1 MPLFKRV
8 TYSFC
13 MEPRP
18 KFNKTKIVATVGP
31 ASNTYE
37 KLGMLIREGVDV
49 FRLNFSHGSYEDHLA
64 VIHNVRRLNK
74 DMRTNVGLLQDLQG
88 PKIRL
93 GDVEGGGV
101 EIKAGDKIKLVC
113 GEKEI
118 STATRLSTI
127 YLGLARDV
135 KAGDMI
141 LIDDG
146 KIELRV
152 LATDRDKEVDVE
164 VIYGGLVKPRK
175 GINLPD
181 SEVSAPSMTEKDIE
195 DLKFGLENDVDWI
208 ALSFARRAEDIRFI
222 KSLIAESGKTA
233 RIIAKIETPE
243 GLRNLDEI
251 IAITDAVMV
260 ARGDLGVEVKM
271 EEVPMAQKEIVAKCN
286 KAGKPVIVATQM
298 MESMI
303 TAPRPTRAETSDVAN
318 AVVDGAD
325 AVMLSAETAVGAY
338 PAEVIRSMVATILSV
353 ESRMPSLYNH
363 WHTIT
368 PESPTFMVDSILSA
382 ACHLAK
388 NTGAKAI
395 TGMTHRGYTAFQIA
409 KYRPKASIFI
419 FTDNRPLLTALSLIW
434 GVRGFYYDRMVS
446 TDSTVSDIKYVLT
459 TTGHLDAG
467 DVFINTAS
475 MPINEKGKTNMVKV
489 SVA

>member
-1 MPLFKRV
+1 
-8 TYSFC
+8 
-13 MEPRP
+13 MEPIP
-18 KFNKTKIVATVGP
+18 TSFNKTKIVATVGP

-37 KLGMLIREGVDV
+37 RLNVLIREGVDV
-49 FRLNFSHGSYEDHLA
+49 FRLNFSHGAHEEHLS
-64 VIHNVRRLNK
+64 VINTVRRLNK
-74 DMRTNVGLLQDLQG
+74 DLRTNVGLLQDLQG

-93 GDVEGGGV
+93 GEVEGGGV

-135 KAGDMI
+135 KPGDQI

-152 LATDRDKEVDVE
+152 LATDREQEVDVE

-195 DLKFGLENDVDWI
+195 DLKFGLEHDVDWV
-208 ALSFARRAEDIRFI
+208 ALSFARKAEDIRFI
-222 KSLIAESGKTA
+222 KRLIAESGKTT
-233 RIIAKIETPE
+233 RVIAKIETPD
-243 GLRNLDEI
+243 GLRNIDEI
-251 IAITDAVMV
+251 IALTDAVMV

-271 EEVPMAQKEIVAKCN
+271 EEVPMAQKMIIEKCN
-286 KAGKPVIVATQM
+286 RAGKPVIVATQM

-318 AVVDGAD
+318 AVIDGAD

-338 PAEVIRSMVATILSV
+338 PAEVIRSMVGTILSV
-353 ESRMPSLYNH
+353 ESRSPKLFHKWWPVDSAA
-363 WHTIT
+363 
-368 PESPTFMVDSILSA
+368 PTFVEDSILSA
-382 ACHLAK
+382 SCHLAK
-388 NTGAKAI
+388 NTAARVI
-395 TGMTHRGYTAFQIA
+395 TGMTGQGYTAFQLS
-409 KYRPKASIFI
+409 KYRPKADIFI
-419 FTDNRPLLTALSLIW
+419 FTDNRPLLTVLSLVW
-434 GVRGFYYDRMVS
+434 GVRCFYYDRFNS
-446 TDSTVSDIKYVLT
+446 TDSTISDIKHILT
-459 TTGHLDAG
+459 TTGHLKQA
-467 DVFINTAS
+467 DVFITTGT
-475 MPINEKGKTNMVKV
+475 MPISDRGRANMVKV

>member
-1 MPLFKRV
+1 MQP
-8 TYSFC
+8 TTAS
-13 MEPRP
+13 
-18 KFNKTKIVATVGP
+18 FNKTKIVATVGP

-37 KLGMLIREGVDV
+37 RLGMLIREGVDV
-49 FRLNFSHGSYEDHLA
+49 FRLNFSHGAYEEHLS
-64 VIHNVRRLNK
+64 VINTVRRLNK

-93 GDVEGGGV
+93 GEVEGGGV
-101 EIKAGDKIKLVC
+101 EIKRGDKIKLVC

-135 KAGDMI
+135 KPGDQI

-146 KIELRV
+146 KIELKV
-152 LATDRDKEVDVE
+152 LATDRDREVDVE
-164 VIYGGLVKPRK
+164 VVYGGLVKPRK

-195 DLKFGLENDVDWI
+195 DLKFGLEHDVDWI
-208 ALSFARRAEDIRFI
+208 ALSFARKADDIRFI
-222 KSLIAESGKTA
+222 KNLIAEAGKKT
-233 RIIAKIETPE
+233 RVVAKIETPD
-243 GLRNLDEI
+243 GLRNIDEI
-251 IAITDAVMV
+251 IALTDAVMV

-271 EEVPMAQKEIVAKCN
+271 EEVPMAQKMIIEKCN
-286 KAGKPVIVATQM
+286 RAGKPVIVATQM

-318 AVVDGAD
+318 AVLDGAD

-353 ESRMPSLYNH
+353 ETR
-363 WHTIT
+363 
-368 PESPTFMVDSILSA
+368 SPKLFYKWWPVDAGASTFVEDSILSA
-382 ACHLAK
+382 SCHLAK
-388 NTGAKAI
+388 NTTARVI
-395 TGMTHRGYTAFQIA
+395 TGLTGNGYTAFQLA
-409 KYRPKASIFI
+409 KYRPKADIFV
-419 FTDNRPLLTALSLIW
+419 FTDNRPLLTVLSLVW
-434 GVRGFYYDRMVS
+434 GVRCFYYDRFNS
-446 TDSTVSDIKYVLT
+446 TDSTIADIKNILT
-459 TTGHLDAG
+459 TTGHLKEG
-467 DVFINTAS
+467 NVFITTGN
-475 MPINEKGKTNMVKV
+475 MPISDRGRANMVKV

>member
-1 MPLFKRV
+1 MQPSPV
-8 TYSFC
+8 S
-13 MEPRP
+13 
-18 KFNKTKIVATVGP
+18 FNKTKIVATVGP

-37 KLGMLIREGVDV
+37 RLGMLIREGVDV
-49 FRLNFSHGSYEDHLA
+49 FRLNFSHGAHEEHLS
-64 VIHNVRRLNK
+64 VINTVRRLNK

-93 GDVEGGGV
+93 GEVEGGGV
-101 EIKAGDKIKLVC
+101 EIKRGDKIKLIC

-135 KAGDMI
+135 KPGDQI

-146 KIELRV
+146 KIELKV
-152 LATDRDKEVDVE
+152 LATDRDTEVDVE
-164 VIYGGLVKPRK
+164 VVYGGLVKPRK

-208 ALSFARRAEDIRFI
+208 ALSFARKADDIRFI
-222 KSLIAESGKTA
+222 KNLIAEAGKTT
-233 RIIAKIETPE
+233 RVVAKIETPD
-243 GLRNLDEI
+243 GLRNIDEI
-251 IAITDAVMV
+251 IALTDAVMV

-271 EEVPMAQKEIVAKCN
+271 EEVPMAQKMIIEKCN

-318 AVVDGAD
+318 AVLDGAD

-338 PAEVIRSMVATILSV
+338 PAEVIRSMVGTILSV
-353 ESRMPSLYNH
+353 ESRSPKLFYK
-363 WHTIT
+363 WW
-368 PESPTFMVDSILSA
+368 PVDAAAPTFVEDSILSA
-382 ACHLAK
+382 SCHLAK
-388 NTGAKAI
+388 NTAARVI
-395 TGMTHRGYTAFQIA
+395 TGLTGKGYTAFQLA
-409 KYRPKASIFI
+409 KYRPKADIFI
-419 FTDNRPLLTALSLIW
+419 FTDNRPLLTVLSLVW
-434 GVRGFYYDRMVS
+434 GVRGFYYDRFNS
-446 TDSTVSDIKYVLT
+446 TDSTIADIKNILT
-459 TTGHLDAG
+459 TTGNLKEG
-467 DVFINTAS
+467 NVFITTGS
-475 MPINEKGKTNMVKV
+475 MPISERGRANMVKV

>member
-1 MPLFKRV
+1 MQPSPL
-8 TYSFC
+8 S
-13 MEPRP
+13 
-18 KFNKTKIVATVGP
+18 FNKTKIVATVGP

-37 KLGMLIREGVDV
+37 RLGMLIREGVDV
-49 FRLNFSHGSYEDHLA
+49 FRLNFSHGAHEEHLS
-64 VIHNVRRLNK
+64 VINTVRRLNK

-93 GDVEGGGV
+93 GEVEGGGV
-101 EIKAGDKIKLVC
+101 EIKRGDKIKLVC

-135 KAGDMI
+135 KPGDQI

-146 KIELRV
+146 KIELKV
-152 LATDRDKEVDVE
+152 LATDRDTEVDVE
-164 VIYGGLVKPRK
+164 VVYGGLVKPRK

-195 DLKFGLENDVDWI
+195 DLKFGLANDVDWI
-208 ALSFARRAEDIRFI
+208 ALSFARKADDIRFI
-222 KSLIAESGKTA
+222 KNLIAEAGKTT
-233 RIIAKIETPE
+233 RVVAKIETPD
-243 GLRNLDEI
+243 GLRNIDEI
-251 IAITDAVMV
+251 IALTDAVMV

-271 EEVPMAQKEIVAKCN
+271 EEVPMAQKMIIEKCN

-318 AVVDGAD
+318 AVLDGAD

-338 PAEVIRSMVATILSV
+338 PAEVIRSMVGTILSV
-353 ESRMPSLYNH
+353 ETHSPKLFYK
-363 WHTIT
+363 WW
-368 PESPTFMVDSILSA
+368 PVDAAAPTFVEDSILSA
-382 ACHLAK
+382 SCHLAK
-388 NTGAKAI
+388 NTAARVI
-395 TGMTHRGYTAFQIA
+395 TGLTGKGYTAFQLA
-409 KYRPKASIFI
+409 KYRPKADIFI
-419 FTDNRPLLTALSLIW
+419 FTDNRPLLTVLSLVW
-434 GVRGFYYDRMVS
+434 GVRGFYYDRFNS
-446 TDSTVSDIKYVLT
+446 TDSTIADIKNILT
-459 TTGHLDAG
+459 TTGNLKEG
-467 DVFINTAS
+467 NVFITTGS
-475 MPINEKGKTNMVKV
+475 MPISERGRANMVKV

>member
-1 MPLFKRV
+1 
-8 TYSFC
+8 

-233 RIIAKIETPE
+233 RVIAKIETPE

-318 AVVDGAD
+318 AVIDGAD

-368 PESPTFMVDSILSA
+368 PESPSFMVDSILSA

-409 KYRPKASIFI
+409 KYRPKANIFI